1 MMPPKESL
9 CTQSPRA
16 RGTVLRLCGICL
28 MIGGASPFV
37 AASHAAG
44 GPSSPAVNPGD
55 ARVVAKLGLQESDKP
70 VREMVKGW
78 KPPRKIVVC
87 VDTPDRIAWLQSAAP
102 NVKLIPIS
110 RQGAWG
116 SEILPLLGDADA
128 VVGACNQQIVKA
140 GKNLHWI
147 HADSAGIEYCAP
159 HLKSKEGILLTNMK
173 RVSGLEI
180 SDHVIALMFAL
191 TRGIDGIMRSQLQQK
206 WVWGGGVA
214 RTRFWEIEGRTMF
227 VAGLGGIGTDTAQK
241 AHALGMRVVATRS
254 SSREGPN
261 FVEYVGLP
269 DETPKLA
276 SQADVIVNALPLTEK
291 TKGLF
296 DAAMFARVKKG
307 AYYISVGRGGTT
319 VTKDLIDA
327 LKSGQLGGAALDVT
341 DPEPVPEG
349 HPLWSAPNI
358 IISPHSSSYGENLGG
373 DGDRAWRVRRELI
386 RRYAAGEK
394 IYNVADPEKG
404 F

>member
-1 MMPPKESL
+1 ML
-9 CTQSPRA
+9 
-16 RGTVLRLCGICL
+16 GGICL
-28 MIGGASPFV
+28 MIGGASAFV
-37 AASHAAG
+37 AVSQAAS
-44 GPSSPAVNPGD
+44 GPSSPRADPGD

-78 KPPRKIVVC
+78 KPPRKIVVR
-87 VDTPDRIAWLQSAAP
+87 VDTPDRTAWLQSAAP
-102 NVKLIPIS
+102 NVKLIPVS
-110 RQGAWG
+110 REGARG
-116 SEILPLLGDADA
+116 SEMLPLVSDADA
-128 VVGACNQQIVKA
+128 VVGLCNEQIIEA

-147 HADSAGIEYCAP
+147 HADSAGIEHCAP
-159 HLKSKEGILLTNMK
+159 LLKSKEGILLTNMK
-173 RVSGLEI
+173 RVFGLTI

-191 TRGIDGIMRSQLQQK
+191 TRGIDGIMKAQVQQK
-206 WVWGGGVA
+206 WVRGGGVPPS
-214 RTRFWEIEGRTMF
+214 RIWEIEGRTMF

-254 SSREGPN
+254 SSHEGPN

-276 SQADVIVNALPLTEK
+276 SQADVVVNALPLTAD

-296 DAAMFARVKKG
+296 NAAMFARMKKG

-319 VTKDLIDA
+319 VSKDLIAA

-341 DPEPVPEG
+341 DPEPLPNG
-349 HPLWSAPNI
+349 DPLWSAPNI
-358 IISPHSSSYGENLGG
+358 IISPHSSNYGENLGS
-373 DGDRAWRVRRELI
+373 DGDRAWRVRREQI

-394 IYNVADPEKG
+394 IYNVAHVEKG

>member
-1 MMPPKESL
+1 
-9 CTQSPRA
+9 
-16 RGTVLRLCGICL
+16 
-28 MIGGASPFV
+28 MIGGALAFV
-37 AASHAAG
+37 GASHAAS
-44 GPSSPAVNPGD
+44 GPGAPPADPED

-78 KPPRKIVVC
+78 KPPRKIVVS

-102 NVKLIPIS
+102 DVKLIPVS

-116 SEILPLLGDADA
+116 TEILSLLGDADA
-128 VVGACNQQIVKA
+128 VVGACNEQIVNA
-140 GKNLHWI
+140 GKSLHWI
-147 HADSAGIEYCAP
+147 HADSAGVEYCTP
-159 HLKSKEGILLTNMK
+159 LLKPKEGLLLTNMK
-173 RVSGLEI
+173 RVSSLEI

-191 TRGIDGIMRSQLQQK
+191 SRGIDGMMRAQLQQK
-206 WVWGGGVA
+206 WVRGAGVA
-214 RTRFWEIEGRTMF
+214 PTRMWEIEGRTMF
-227 VAGLGGIGTDTAQK
+227 VAGLGGIGTGAAQK

-276 SQADVIVNALPLTEK
+276 SQADVVVNALPLTQQ

-296 DAAMFARVKKG
+296 DAAMFTRMKKG

-319 VTKDLIDA
+319 ITKDLIAA

-341 DPEPVPEG
+341 DPEPLPPG
-349 HPLWSAPNI
+349 DPLWSAPNI
-358 IISPHSSSYGENLGG
+358 IISPHCSSYGDSLGG
-373 DGDRAWRVRRELI
+373 SGDRAWRVRREQI

-394 IYNVADPEKG
+394 IYNMVNIEKG